1 MENRG
6 DTFIGGRWVE
16 ATGRHL
22 ITVLDPSTEACIATI
37 QESSDQDVDSAVA
50 AATAALPV
58 LRRMPVTDRAALLL
72 RLAEELERRSD
83 RLAVAVSQEMGMPLK
98 LCVDHQ
104 VNSAVDTVRATVQAL
119 AGTEFSER
127 IGHSTVYRDPVGVV
141 AAITPW
147 NYPLLQTVSK
157 VAPALAAG
165 CPVVLKPSEMAPL
178 DAFLLAEAVEAAG
191 WPAGALNLVMGT
203 GPDIGEY
210 LVRHPGVAHV
220 SLTGSTRA
228 GRRVSQLAS
237 STIKRVSLELGGKS
251 PAVVLP
257 DGDLAAAVR
266 HTVHSVM
273 INSGQTCTAL
283 TRLLVPFQSMPDVE
297 DLAVQ
302 AMAGYRVGPASD
314 PSSDIGPLANATQR
328 HNVNEHL
335 ERAPIDGARTV
346 WSYPVGDLPD
356 RGFFAPPTL
365 YGVSDHRIAV
375 AREEI
380 FGPVLVVIPY
390 VDEDDAVEIA
400 NGTDYGLAATV
411 WSGDEERAHAVAR
424 RIDAGTVDLNG
435 APFNALAPFG
445 GHRQSGRG
453 RELGVHGI
461 TEFTELTSVQH
472 RIDRS
477 DDTTRETEPPA

>member
-6 DTFIGGRWVE
+6 DTFIGGRWVG
-16 ATGRHL
+16 ATGPEL

-37 QESSDQDVDSAVA
+37 QESSDQDVDAAVA

-58 LRRMPVTDRAALLL
+58 LSRMPVAERADLLQ
-72 RLAEELERRSD
+72 RLAAELERRSD
-83 RLAVAVSQEMGMPLK
+83 RLAMAISQEMGMPLK
-98 LCVDHQ
+98 QCVDHQ
-104 VNSAVDTVRATVQAL
+104 VICAVDTVRATVLAL
-119 AGTEFSER
+119 AEMEFSER

-157 VAPALAAG
+157 LAPALAAG
-165 CPVVLKPSEMAPL
+165 CPIVLKPSEVAPL

-191 WPAGALNLVMGT
+191 WPAGALNVVMGT
-203 GPDIGEY
+203 GSDIGEY

-228 GRRVSQLAS
+228 GRRVSQVAS
-237 STIKRVSLELGGKS
+237 SSIKRVSLELGGKS

-257 DGDLAAAVR
+257 DADLAAAVR
-266 HTVHSVM
+266 HTVDSVM

-297 DLAVQ
+297 DLAVE

-314 PSSDIGPLANATQR
+314 PSSDVGPLANANQR
-328 HNVNEHL
+328 HKVNEHL
-335 ERAPIDGARTV
+335 ERAPIDGARSM
-346 WSYPVGDLPD
+346 WSYPHGDLPD
-356 RGFFAPPTL
+356 RGFFVPPTL

-390 VDEDDAVEIA
+390 VDESHAVEIA
-400 NGTDYGLAATV
+400 NDTDYGLAATV
-411 WSGDEERAHAVAR
+411 WSADEERAHAVAR
-424 RIDAGTVDLNG
+424 RIDSGTVDLNG
-435 APFNALAPFG
+435 APFNPFAPFG
-445 GHRQSGRG
+445 GRRQSGRG

-461 TEFTELTSVQH
+461 AEFTELKAVQH
-472 RIDRS
+472 RIDTS
-477 DDTTRETEPPA
+477 EGTSQGTEPPA